1 MGRPNGSDKPAAL
14 ARDNLPFP
22 QAFTRPGER
31 LSRFLDGAILAVD
44 NATLNNLRRQTAHL
58 QSPGERLEQ

>member
-31 LSRFLDGAILAVD
+31 LSRFLDGAILAVE
-44 NATLNNLRRQTAHL
+44 NVKMSR
-58 QSPGERLEQ
+58 